1 MTKQQFLLTKHRY
14 WLYYQQVQILI
25 ASLNIKT
32 EVIYQVF
39 CSIYCQA
46 EKPAL
51 SLPKGS
57 RSPLN
62 HLNIFVLALNE
73 CISTSLNVTEIQ
85 GFDA

>member
-1 MTKQQFLLTKHRY
+1 MSEDTGNIGPFENRLKML
-14 WLYYQQVQILI
+14 
-25 ASLNIKT
+25 SNCLNFKI
-32 EVIYQVF
+32 EMIYQVI